1 MTCIDRRQM
10 LVLGLGAAA
19 ASTTLSR
26 IFIHEVQAAPP
37 VPRADILQGSSQGV
51 EKAQVVVVDPRR
63 RRRRRRRWV
72 CWWHRGRRTC
82 GWRWR

>member
-10 LVLGLGAAA
+10 LVLGLGVAA

-26 IFIHEVQAAPP
+26 SFVHEVQAAPLA
-37 VPRADILQGSSQGV
+37 PRADILQEPTQGV

-63 RRRRRRRWV
+63 RRRRHRRWV
-72 CWWHRGRRTC
+72 CWWHRRRRVC